1 MSGPADRL
9 RRWTGSATGA
19 LTVTGYR
26 AGWGAVRRMP
36 ERSAYRLFEEIA
48 DLLHHRNSRSVQRL
62 RSNYATVRPE
72 LDAAQLEALVKEGLR
87 SYLRYFCDAFRL
99 QLQTPES
106 LDGMVELEDHGD
118 DIVAEVSAGRPLVGF
133 LGHMGN
139 WDLTGAWATYHFAKV
154 TTIAERLRPEELFEE
169 FLDFRES
176 LGMTIVPLT
185 GGAAPYAA
193 MRDALNAGGFVP
205 LLADRDL
212 TRHGVEVDLCGHRAK
227 VATGPARLALETGA
241 ALHTIAIRYRPLES
255 RAMQAITAHIGPRVE
270 VPDVADDAEKV
281 RLMTQACIDVLGEQ
295 IRLHTAD
302 WHMMQRVFVDDLDPR
317 RSQGHE

>member
-1 MSGPADRL
+1 MNALGSITAGL
-9 RRWTGSATGA
+9 RNAAGTATGA
-19 LTVTGYR
+19 VTVAGYR
-26 AGWGAVRRMP
+26 AGWGAVRRLP
-36 ERSAYRLFEEIA
+36 ERSAYKLFEEIA
-48 DLLHHRNSRSVQRL
+48 DGVHHRDGKSVQRL
-62 RSNYATVRPE
+62 RANYARVRPE
-72 LDAAQLEALVKEGLR
+72 LDEQQLEALVKEGMR

-106 LDGMVELEDHGD
+106 LDGMVVLEDHGD
-118 DIVAEVSAGRPLVGF
+118 DIVAEVSAGRPLIGF

-154 TTIAERLRPEELFEE
+154 TTIAERLKPEELFED
-169 FLDFRES
+169 FLAFREQ

-193 MRDALNAGGFVP
+193 MRDALNNGAFVP

-227 VATGPARLALETGA
+227 VAAGPARLALETGA
-241 ALHTIAIRYRPLES
+241 ALHTIAIRYRPIEG
-255 RAMQAITAHIGPRVE
+255 RAMQAITAHIGPRVD

-281 RLMTQACIDVLGEQ
+281 RLMTQSCIDVLGEQ
-295 IRLHTAD
+295 IRLRTAD
-302 WHMMQRVFVDDLDPR
+302 WHMMQRVFLDDLDPR
-317 RSQGHE
+317 